1 MSERATVNRRS
12 FLKTSLLASG
22 ALMVGVGSYGLLGAG
37 ENAQETWIPN
47 LYVRIEPNGKI
58 RIVSKNP
65 EGGQGVKTAF
75 PMVVAEC
82 LEVDWKDV
90 HIEQAVLDDRYGRQR
105 LGGSRG
111 TPDGWDDLRIAGTGA
126 LYLLRHAA
134 AQEWG
139 VPVSECY
146 GESGVIKHT
155 SSDRQAPYASLL
167 QSAATLPAPNVSDLK
182 LKSSPSE
189 FKLLGTEIPNV
200 DNADIIS
207 GRQVYGSDF
216 RLDGMHYAVYEK
228 CPAIGG
234 TVKSANLDHVRQ
246 LPGVTHAFV
255 VPGTSEYNGLQ
266 PGVAI
271 VAKSFWE
278 ARVARKQLQVEWNVV
293 QTDSTADY
301 GKQAEKL
308 ASAPGQTLRHD
319 GDVDAAFERAAKIVE
334 ASYHYPHLAHANM
347 EPQNCTAMMHDSGRM
362 ELWAPTQ
369 NAAAGR
375 GLISE
380 LLGIPEENIHVNMMR
395 MGTALGRRSRRDFMT
410 ETAWIAHKAG
420 VPVQLQWM
428 REDDFA
434 HDFYRPEGWH
444 HLRAG
449 LDDNGKLLAWDHHF
463 ITLGRDGKPISG
475 ASLSQ
480 NHYPAGL
487 VPNFRFRQSVIE
499 SKIRTGPWRSP
510 GSSAYCWVF
519 QGFIDEIAVAAG
531 RDALE
536 FRLDL
541 LSQTFGK
548 PSLDVERAK
557 ATLKLAAK
565 KAGWGRNAGS
575 NRGLGIAFHTSQRG
589 YAAHVAEVEADGKR
603 IKARKVWSAVD
614 VGPILN
620 LSGAKQQV
628 EGCVI
633 DALSSTQQ
641 EMTFKD
647 GAAQH
652 SNFNSYPLLRIN
664 QAPKVECHFIQ
675 NDISPTGLGEPPFN
689 PAVPAYANAIFAASG
704 VRIRNLPFRKDG
716 IEIV

>member
-1 MSERATVNRRS
+1 MDRRT
-12 FLKTSLLASG
+12 FLRTSLLASG
-22 ALMVGVGSYGLLGAG
+22 ALMVGVGSYGLLSAG
-37 ENAQETWIPN
+37 EKATETWVPN
-47 LYVRIEPNGKI
+47 LYVRIDPDGKVS
-58 RIVSKNP
+58 IVSKNP

-90 HIEQAVLDDRYGRQR
+90 HVEQALLDDRYGRQR

-139 VPVSECY
+139 VPASECY
-146 GESGVIKHT
+146 GESGVIKHKA
-155 SSDRQAPYASLL
+155 SGNEAPYADLL
-167 QSAATLPAPNVSDLK
+167 ATAATLPAPDVSDLK

-189 FKLLGTEIPNV
+189 FKLLGTEVPSV

-207 GRQVYGSDF
+207 GKQVYASDL
-216 RLDGMHYAVYEK
+216 RLDGMHYAVFVK

-234 TVKSANLDHVRQ
+234 KVKSANLEHVLT

-255 VPGTSEYNGLQ
+255 VPGTEEYNGLQ

-278 ARVARKQLQVEWNVV
+278 ARAARQQLEVDWD
-293 QTDSTADY
+293 TTHADSTGEY

-308 ASAPGQTLRHD
+308 AGTPGETLRHD
-319 GDVDAAFERAAKIVE
+319 GDVEAAFEKAAKVIE

-347 EPQNCTAMMHDSGRM
+347 EPMNCTAVMHESGHM

-375 GLISE
+375 DLISE
-380 LLGIPEENIHVNMMR
+380 LLGIPQANIKVNMMR
-395 MGTALGRRSRRDFMT
+395 MGTAFGRRSRRDFMS
-410 ETAWIAHKAG
+410 ETGWIAHKAG
-420 VPVQLQWM
+420 VPVQLNWM

-449 LDDNGKLLAWDHHF
+449 LDSDGKLVAWDHHF
-463 ITLGRDGKPISG
+463 ITLGLDGKPISG
-475 ASLSQ
+475 ANLSE

-487 VPNFRFRQSVIE
+487 VPNFRFRRSMIE

-510 GSSAYCWVF
+510 GHSAYCWVF
-519 QGFIDEIAVAAG
+519 QSFIDEIAVAAG

-536 FRLDL
+536 FRLEL
-541 LSQTFGK
+541 LSQKHGK
-548 PSLDVERAK
+548 PPLDVERAK
-557 ATLKLAAK
+557 ATLKLAAE
-565 KAGWGRNAGS
+565 KAGWGRDTGP

-589 YAAHVAEVEADGKR
+589 YAAHVAEVEADGNQV
-603 IKARKVWSAVD
+603 KAKKVWSAID

-620 LSGAKQQV
+620 MAGAKHQV

-652 SNFNSYPLLRIN
+652 SNFNSYPLLRFE
-664 QAPKVECHFIQ
+664 QAPEVECHFIQ
-675 NDISPTGLGEPPFN
+675 NDIPPTGLGEPPFN
-689 PAVPAYANAIFAASG
+689 PAVPAYANAIFAANG

-716 IEIV
+716 IEVV